1 MLHKLQKTDFIDVLE
16 IFLSTVSKYFSYIQ
30 VLTQA
35 YIQLLTQRKKDV
47 YKESS

>member
-16 IFLSTVSKYFSYIQ
+16 IFLSAVSKYFSYIQ
-30 VLTQA
+30 VLTQ
-35 YIQLLTQRKKDV
+35 RKKDV